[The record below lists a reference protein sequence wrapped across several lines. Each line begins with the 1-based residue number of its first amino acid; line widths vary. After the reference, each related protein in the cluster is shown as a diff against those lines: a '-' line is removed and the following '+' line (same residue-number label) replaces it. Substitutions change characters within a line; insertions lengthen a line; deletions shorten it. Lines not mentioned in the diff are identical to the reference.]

1 MTNPAPGGGDV
12 GRELGERLR
21 RGDLSAAPAVLNL
34 LESTATA
41 DRAQAAELLAAVS
54 PAALGGEAAGHV
66 VGVTGPPGVGK
77 STLVSALV
85 AIWRADGRSVAALV
99 VDPSSKRSGG
109 ALLGDRVRIAF
120 DPSDRGVFVRST
132 ATAQRLGG
140 VARATRAA
148 AQALAAAF
156 DIVVVETVG
165 VGQSETEVADVADTV
180 AVVLQPGSGDTL
192 QFLKSGI
199 MEIPDI
205 LVVTKGDTGRQAKDT
220 FADAGAALTSVGST
234 DTPLLLV
241 SAVSPPAGVDA
252 LAAAI
257 DAHAASIDRATRR
270 QRARLAGALVD
281 YVTEHG
287 EHGLRRLGGR
297 RQAEAV
303 LVEQAPGLD
312 VAGLVAFLEE
322 RAGLAADEPGCALG
336 RQPQADL

>member
-1 MTNPAPGGGDV
+1 VSGA
-12 GRELGERLR
+12 ELGARLR

-34 LESTATA
+34 LESTGPA
-41 DRAQAAELLAAVS
+41 DRAQATELLQAVS
-54 PAALGGEAAGHV
+54 PAALGGEAPGHV
-66 VGVTGPPGVGK
+66 IGVTGPPGVGK

-85 AIWRADGRSVAALV
+85 AVWRSAGRSVAALV

-120 DPSDRGVFVRST
+120 DPSDQGVFVRST
-132 ATAQRLGG
+132 ATAHRLGG
-140 VARATRAA
+140 VAPATRAA
-148 AQALAAAF
+148 AQTLAAAF

-165 VGQSETEVADVADTV
+165 VGQSETEVGDVADTI

-205 LVVTKGDTGRQAKDT
+205 LVVTKADTGRQAQDT
-220 FADAGAALTSVGST
+220 LSDARAAVAALGAS

-241 SAVSPPAGVDA
+241 SAVSPPQGIEA

-257 DAHAASIDRATRR
+257 DVHGGSIDRAARR
-270 QRARLAGALVD
+270 QRARLAGALAD
-281 YVTEHG
+281 YAAEHG

-297 RQAEAV
+297 RRAEVV
-303 LVEQAPGLD
+303 LSEQASGLD
-312 VAGLVAFLEE
+312 VAGLVAALEE
-322 RAGLAADEPGCALG
+322 TAERSGDERG
-336 RQPQADL
+336 

>member
-1 MTNPAPGGGDV
+1 VTNPAPGGRNV

-21 RGDLSAAPAVLNL
+21 RGDLSAAPSVLNL
-34 LESTATA
+34 LESTAAA
-41 DRAQAAELLAAVS
+41 DRAPAAELLRAVS
-54 PAALGGEAAGHV
+54 PSAPGGEAAGHV
-66 VGVTGPPGVGK
+66 IGVTGPPGVGK

-85 AIWRADGRSVAALV
+85 AVWRTAGRSVAALV

-120 DPSDRGVFVRST
+120 DPADAGVFVRST

-140 VARATRAA
+140 VAAATRAA
-148 AQALAAAF
+148 AQALAVAF

-199 MEIPDI
+199 MEIPDL
-205 LVVTKGDTGRQAKDT
+205 LVVTKADTGRQAAET
-220 FADAGAALTSVGST
+220 ASDARAALVSVGSA

-241 SAVSPPAGVDA
+241 SAVAPPEGIEA
-252 LAAAI
+252 LVAAI
-257 DAHAASIDRATRR
+257 DTHGASVDRAARR
-270 QRARLAGALVD
+270 LGARRAGALVD

-287 EHGLRRLGGR
+287 ERGLRRLGGR
-297 RQAEAV
+297 RRAEA
-303 LVEQAPGLD
+303 LLGEQVPGLD
-312 VAGLVAFLEE
+312 VAGLVALLED
-322 RAGLAADEPGCALG
+322 RAG
-336 RQPQADL
+336 QAGAE

>member
-1 MTNPAPGGGDV
+1 VTNPRPGGGNV
-12 GRELGERLR
+12 GREFGERLR

-34 LESTATA
+34 LESTASA
-41 DRAQAAELLAAVS
+41 DRAQAAELLRAVS

-66 VGVTGPPGVGK
+66 IGVTGPPGVGK

-85 AIWRADGRSVAALV
+85 AVWRAAGRSVAALV

-120 DPSDRGVFVRST
+120 DPADRGVFVRST
-132 ATAQRLGG
+132 ATAHRLGG
-140 VARATRAA
+140 VAPATRAA
-148 AQALAAAF
+148 AHTLATAF

-199 MEIPDI
+199 MEIPDV
-205 LVVTKGDTGRQAKDT
+205 LVVTKADTGRQATDT
-220 FADAGAALTSVGST
+220 LSDARAALASVGSA

-241 SAVSPPAGVDA
+241 SAVSPPDGINA

-257 DAHAASIDRATRR
+257 DAHGASIDRPTRR

-281 YVTEHG
+281 YATEHG
-287 EHGLRRLGGR
+287 EQGLRRLGGR
-297 RQAEAV
+297 RQAEAL

-312 VAGLVAFLEE
+312 VAGLVACLED
-322 RAGLAADEPGCALG
+322 RAGWPGG
-336 RQPQADL
+336 PR